1 MAQAQRAR
9 KKTIRRSVTV
19 PVEVDSRIQSLAA
32 DEHRSASQVY
42 QLVIEKGLNTK
53 EAEKRRFFELAE
65 RLQATND
72 PAEIERLTEELARMT
87 FGR

>member
-1 MAQAQRAR
+1 MGNAQRA
-9 KKTIRRSVTV
+9 KKMVRRSVTV
-19 PVEVDSRIQSLAA
+19 PAEVDGRIQTLA
-32 DEHRSASQVY
+32 ERENRSASQVY

-53 EAEKRRFFELAE
+53 EAEKKRFFELAE

-72 PAEIERLTEELARMT
+72 PAEIERLTEELARLT